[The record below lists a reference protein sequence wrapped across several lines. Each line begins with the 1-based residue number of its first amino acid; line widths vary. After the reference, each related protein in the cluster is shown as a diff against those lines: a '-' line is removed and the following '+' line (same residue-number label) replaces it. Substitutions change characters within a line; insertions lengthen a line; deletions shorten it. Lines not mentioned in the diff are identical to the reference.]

1 MAPAGAR
8 LARIATGVAAV
19 ALAVAVAVR
28 PVAEGGGRAGTVA
41 FVGGIGVLLV
51 LLAVVRARGSLVA
64 WGLVALAAAYA
75 GGLAGRAGPIDG
87 GAPLVATGLL
97 LVAELGYWSVELA
110 RTGREEPAVALRR
123 LAALAALAVGALALA
138 ATVLAATAMPLSS
151 SGLWNAVGITSA
163 AAVLALIARLAQ
175 KPAEPDA
182 RADK

>member
-8 LARIATGVAAV
+8 LARIATGAAAV

-41 FVGGIGVLLV
+41 FVGGMGVLLV
-51 LLAVVRARGSLVA
+51 LVAVVRARGSLVA
-64 WGLVALAAAYA
+64 WGLLALA
-75 GGLAGRAGPIDG
+75 GGLAARDGPIDG

-151 SGLWNAVGITSA
+151 SGLWNAVGIASA
-163 AAVLALIARLAQ
+163 AAVLALIARLAHT
-175 KPAEPDA
+175 PPEPDA
-182 RADK
+182 KADK